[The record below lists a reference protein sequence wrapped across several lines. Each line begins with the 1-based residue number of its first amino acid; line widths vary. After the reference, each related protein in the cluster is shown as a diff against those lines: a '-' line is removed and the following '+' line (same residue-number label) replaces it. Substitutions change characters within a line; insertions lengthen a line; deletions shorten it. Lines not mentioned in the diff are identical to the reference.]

1 MESEK
6 ILCVGNWES
15 DVGYAWW
22 LMERFWKA
30 IAERYPGRVT
40 ICYKKLT
47 TVPKHLTDTDAQ
59 FLEYDFDINRT
70 DITDFVRQHGFRHL
84 YLTDKP
90 YLSLAYAKL
99 RWAGVKTIV
108 MHDHMPGER
117 TEPSGIRR
125 ILKTAAGR
133 VRPWGADAYIAV
145 SELGMR
151 RFARSCCLPAERCHL
166 ALNGVDLSLNP
177 KPVDIR
183 AELGIPADSFVVV
196 SSGRVTRYKGVQH
209 IVSASRIAAA
219 HFVHCGDGPD
229 LTELR
234 AQAPANMHFLGK
246 RSDVPG
252 ILASANAAVHA
263 SSGEGLSLSI
273 LEFMRAGLPIIL
285 PNSVTVAQSVQR
297 GVSALL
303 YDDPAELPHLVTKL
317 MSEPELRASLG
328 AAARDHVKRYNIE
341 HTIESVLS
349 VFSTLRV

>member
-22 LMERFWKA
+22 LMERFGRA

-40 ICYKKLT
+40 ICFKKLT
-47 TVPKHLTDTDAQ
+47 SVPKHLKDTGAQ
-59 FLEYDFDINRT
+59 FLEYDFDLNRA
-70 DITDFVRQHGFRHL
+70 DIADFVRQHGFRHL

-90 YLSLAYAKL
+90 YWSLAYAKL
-99 RWAGVKTIV
+99 RRAGVKTII

-125 ILKTAAGR
+125 VLKTIAGR
-133 VRPWGADAYIAV
+133 IRPCSADAYIAV

-166 ALNGVDLSLNP
+166 ALNGIDLSLNP
-177 KPVDIR
+177 APVDIR

-196 SSGRVTRYKGVQH
+196 SSGRVTRYKGVH
-209 IVSASRIAAA
+209 HVVAASRLADA

-252 ILASANAAVHA
+252 ILASVDAAVHA

-273 LEFMRAGLPIIL
+273 LEFMRAGLAIIL
-285 PNSVTVAQSVQR
+285 PNSVTVAQSVQG

-303 YDDPAELPHLVTKL
+303 YDDPAQLPDLVTKL
-317 MSEPELRASLG
+317 MREPDLRASLG
-328 AAARDHVKRYNIE
+328 SAAKEHVKRYNLE
-341 HTIESVLS
+341 HTVDSVLS
-349 VFSTLRV
+349 VFSKLRV